1 MSRLDVDS
9 NFGQIAQKIENH
21 YGSQATPPPEGH
33 PNARQCPQCSTLTWR
48 YTRHCL
54 CCGLDIVAMERD
66 ERRRRQTKRNLGIA
80 LFGLAFSGAMLWGQ
94 MHAPASMRLGMTI
107 AAVIVMVVVAAFAKD

>member
-66 ERRRRQTKRNLGIA
+66 ERRRKHGKTNLGIA
-80 LFGLAFSGAMLWGQ
+80 IFGVVFSGAMLWGQ
-94 MHAPASMRLGMTI
+94 MYAPASMRIAMSITGLMVMMLV
-107 AAVIVMVVVAAFAKD
+107 AAVVKD

>member
-21 YGSQATPPPEGH
+21 YGHQGTPPPEGH

-48 YTRHCL
+48 YTRHCW
-54 CCGLDIVAMERD
+54 CCGLDIIALDRD
-66 ERRRRQTKRNLGIA
+66 AQRRKHFKRRLGIA
-80 LFGLAFSGAMLWGQ
+80 LAGLAFSGAMIWGQ
-94 MHAPASMRLGMTI
+94 QHAPNSFRLAMTVLGVL
-107 AAVIVMVVVAAFAKD
+107 ALLVSTAMVKD